1 MLVHVVQIFVF
12 GSSVSPFT
20 IPFLNM
26 GAMENADYVSA
37 FRYRPVSF
45 FAEPAAYAIFMLFPL
60 AFCLMENNIKY
71 ALVISVFTLLSTS
84 TNGYFQTGSLW
95 TIYLIFNNGIKFRSR
110 FLIAAIIAVAVI
122 CISGS
127 ELFSTGVSKIQ
138 NTNFDDDVR
147 VTAGFYAYMNLPFVE
162 KIIGVF
168 AANPFDYF
176 SANMDLI
183 RNVNIEMSDKSLYL
197 PMIWFY
203 GVKYGIIGIIMVFVC
218 MFKGWRYKELRPL
231 VIACTMSFFTQSTT
245 LMMPIFVILL
255 VMNTRQIQLA
265 SPNPNN
271 K

>member
-1 MLVHVVQIFVF
+1 MSTASCVLLLSVSAPIFSVGDWFLYFAGFYCFFKYRTRFSFVPLIVLCVYVIIHEIIVAAAIGGAPSYMINGTIDKIFPLFLVMSIVPNVKYEKVRNCFYFVGGICLIGMLVHVVQIFVF

-138 NTNFDDDVR
+138 NTNFDDDV
-147 VTAGFYAYMNLPFVE
+147 
-162 KIIGVF
+162 
-168 AANPFDYF
+168 
-176 SANMDLI
+176 
-183 RNVNIEMSDKSLYL
+183 
-197 PMIWFY
+197 
-203 GVKYGIIGIIMVFVC
+203 
-218 MFKGWRYKELRPL
+218 
-231 VIACTMSFFTQSTT
+231 
-245 LMMPIFVILL
+245 
-255 VMNTRQIQLA
+255 QL
-265 SPNPNN
+265 
-271 K
+271 